1 MKTEELIEALAA
13 NLQPISPFA
22 LHRRLLIGATFGAAV
37 TLAIVAFGYGW
48 REDLASASGEWP
60 FWRKLTFTLSIAL
73 LGLWAAFRASRPGL
87 DAIPRALW
95 ALGPFAVIVCLA
107 LVELAGLD
115 ASEWRVTWLGRT
127 WLSCPWSILALSV
140 PVLIALLLAMRRLA
154 PTRPAIAGLTAGL
167 ASGGLAATMYGLHCP
182 EWAASFVAT
191 WYALGILASAVLG
204 AVIGRRV
211 LRW

>member
-1 MKTEELIEALAA
+1 MKTEQLIEALAA
-13 NLQPISPFA
+13 NLQPISSFA
-22 LHRRLLIGATFGAAV
+22 LHRRLLMAAAAGATV

-48 REDLASASGEWP
+48 REDLASALGEWP
-60 FWRKLTFTLSIAL
+60 FWRKLTFTLSIAV

-95 ALGPFAVIVCLA
+95 ALGPFAVIACLA
-107 LVELAGLD
+107 LVELANLD
-115 ASEWRVTWLGRT
+115 ASERRGTWLGQT
-127 WLSCPWSILALSV
+127 WQSCPWSIFALSV

-191 WYALGILASAVLG
+191 WYALGILASGVLG
-204 AVIGRRV
+204 AVIGRRM

>member
-13 NLQPISPFA
+13 DLQPISPLA
-22 LHRRLLIGATFGAAV
+22 LHRRLLMAAAAGAAV
-37 TLAIVAFGYGW
+37 TLAIVAFAYGW
-48 REDLASASGEWP
+48 REDLASALGDWP

-95 ALGPFAVIVCLA
+95 ALGPFAVIACLA
-107 LVELAGLD
+107 LVELAKLD

-167 ASGGLAATMYGLHCP
+167 ASGGLAATVYGLHCP

-204 AVIGRRV
+204 AAIGRRV